1 MIDLLFTLGCMNVEL
16 YRLITLHPHHL
27 TVSYLIHTYQRFH
40 RAMIPIPVF
49 FFFFFLFN
57 LLDLRL
63 LERSWSSTG
72 WCFWLGAYV

>member
-49 FFFFFLFN
+49 FFFFFSLICLTSGFWS
-57 LLDLRL
+57 DRGVRL
-63 LERSWSSTG
+63 VGVSG
-72 WCFWLGAYV
+72 

>member
-27 TVSYLIHTYQRFH
+27 TTSHISVILPGHDTHSC
-40 RAMIPIPVF
+40 F
-49 FFFFFLFN
+49 FFFFSLFN

-63 LERSWSSTG
+63 LERSWSLTG
-72 WCFWLGAYV
+72 WCFWFGAYV